1 MNQKEIYQALKRK
14 NLNASMIAEALG
26 VSSQAVSS
34 AIKQG
39 KSSQRIAKAIAIAI
53 AIAIDEPLEKVFP
66 HYAKKEQKQV
76 FRSNQIAHLKNQ
88 FSQMI

>member
-1 MNQKEIYQALKRK
+1 MNQQEIYQSLKSK

-26 VSSQAVSS
+26 VSVQAVSN

-53 AIAIDEPLEKVFP
+53 DQPLEKVFP
-66 HYAKKEQKQV
+66 HYAQKQQKQA
-76 FRSNQIAHLKNQ
+76 FRHNQINQLKDQ
-88 FSQMI
+88 FAQM

>member
-1 MNQKEIYQALKRK
+1 K

-39 KSSQRIAKAIAIAI
+39 KSSQRIAKAIAI